1 MVQCAKEKLPL
12 FTKPLSALENHLL
25 LMGSEGDDM
34 CRADFQDEYRVI
46 ARETN
51 ADICIFPEGV
61 HPAILSCAEKAAE
74 AISRFLEE

>member
-1 MVQCAKEKLPL
+1 
-12 FTKPLSALENHLL
+12 
-25 LMGSEGDDM
+25 MGSEGDDM